1 MLTISKSFGHS
12 WFAGTQVG
20 NNMKTR
26 RRHNRNTQNIAACI
40 THPKEAHL
48 IEQMDQPRPGAANH
62 EQGAHK
68 ECTGQ
73 RWAQTASVGVWPNPW
88 MGRPPSEAVQA
99 HLWREDPPYPLEGS
113 YQRSR
118 PYLTQELTYSDY
130 KRDLPHPSQVIP
142 IPFSYTSRRRSSS
155 SVPLVSLE

>member
-1 MLTISKSFGHS
+1 MNSTSVGELLI
-12 WFAGTQVG
+12 AGPQVK

-26 RRHNRNTQNIAACI
+26 RRHNRNTQNIAACV

-48 IEQMDQPRPGAANH
+48 TEQTDQPRPGTANP

-88 MGRPPSEAVQA
+88 IGRPSTEAVQA
-99 HLWREDPPYPLEGS
+99 HLWREDHSYPLEGG

-118 PYLTQELTYSDY
+118 PYLIREPTY
-130 KRDLPHPSQVIP
+130 
-142 IPFSYTSRRRSSS
+142 
-155 SVPLVSLE
+155 

>member
-1 MLTISKSFGHS
+1 MSVGELLI
-12 WFAGTQVG
+12 AGTQVR

-26 RRHNRNTQNIAACI
+26 RRHNRNTQNIAACV

-48 IEQMDQPRPGAANH
+48 TEQTDQPRPGTTNL

-68 ECTGQ
+68 ECIGQ

-88 MGRPPSEAVQA
+88 MGRPPTEAIRA
-99 HLWREDPPYPLEGS
+99 HLWGEDRSYPLEGG

-118 PYLTQELTYSDY
+118 PYLTREPTY
-130 KRDLPHPSQVIP
+130 
-142 IPFSYTSRRRSSS
+142 
-155 SVPLVSLE
+155 